1 MANLFPSVTAFAY
14 LTRPEIAPDFGTLFY
29 TIDAAN
35 SPLVSKVPAAA
46 EELTAQGGCE
56 SVWLQWKDTRR
67 DDASGFKVLRST
79 DGKSFSVIADLNNYT
94 RKSYRDQTVE
104 PGNTYYYKVVLYN
117 RAGNA
122 QPSETVEAYVP
133 EDTYFDAAQ
142 SDGAWAGID
151 LGEERAARVTKI
163 SYCPRQNLPQRM
175 TGGRFQA
182 ADNPSFTD
190 AVTLHTVSGTPATSV
205 FTSVSVDCPEPYR
218 YLRYIFQSHILG
230 CSDHRRRAV
239 FELCQDYLS

>member
-35 SPLVSKVPAAA
+35 SPLVSKVPPAA

-67 DDASGFKVLRST
+67 DDACGFKVLRST
-79 DGKSFSVIADLNNYT
+79 DGKSFSVNSATT
-94 RKSYRDQTVE
+94 RSAAFDGKI
-104 PGNTYYYKVVLYN
+104 
-117 RAGNA
+117 
-122 QPSETVEAYVP
+122 
-133 EDTYFDAAQ
+133 DTYFDAAQ

-182 ADNPSFTD
+182 ADNPSRDPKYAKYTITALSNQCGFRSRTPFRVAFKKFT
-190 AVTLHTVSGTPATSV
+190 GMTPK
-205 FTSVSVDCPEPYR
+205 EWMK
-218 YLRYIFQSHILG
+218 G
-230 CSDHRRRAV
+230 
-239 FELCQDYLS
+239 EK

>member
-1 MANLFPSVTAFAY
+1 MQS
-14 LTRPEIAPDFGTLFY
+14 
-29 TIDAAN
+29 
-35 SPLVSKVPAAA
+35 
-46 EELTAQGGCE
+46 
-56 SVWLQWKDTRR
+56 
-67 DDASGFKVLRST
+67 
-79 DGKSFSVIADLNNYT
+79 NNYT

-182 ADNPSFTD
+182 ADNPSRDPKYANYTITALSNQCGFRSRTPFRVAFKKFT
-190 AVTLHTVSGTPATSV
+190 GMTPK
-205 FTSVSVDCPEPYR
+205 EWMK
-218 YLRYIFQSHILG
+218 G
-230 CSDHRRRAV
+230 
-239 FELCQDYLS
+239 EK

>member
-79 DGKSFSVIADLNNYT
+79 DGKSFSVNSATT
-94 RKSYRDQTVE
+94 RSATFDGKI
-104 PGNTYYYKVVLYN
+104 
-117 RAGNA
+117 
-122 QPSETVEAYVP
+122 
-133 EDTYFDAAQ
+133 DTYFDAAQ

-190 AVTLHTVSGTPATSV
+190 AVTLHTM
-205 FTSVSVDCPEPYR
+205 
-218 YLRYIFQSHILG
+218 
-230 CSDHRRRAV
+230 
-239 FELCQDYLS
+239 CQDLTTMSRSAYSISMRMAQDGLYVHATDFT